1 MTDAPTSAKPKF
13 NFLEEMDIESMN
25 LEELRIAIAQF
36 DISLVANPTKWER
49 VSLNNVLSSE
59 KIHCLHSRFYSLR
72 TEYDYIKRQKI
83 LNNLVMIKRKLE
95 SFLAESSIEKSFE
108 LSLKEL
114 QKTSASCD
122 RVIQKFSDPE
132 ELWKCFYGE
141 ISTIAVPSNQLS
153 NDENKQKENPT
164 ERQKYNSRKIDE
176 LRRIK
181 SDCYRFWDDV
191 LMQIRLVNAIE
202 VCWGHLLKE
211 EVSWE
216 LMHFQFKW
224 TNDGFQE
231 KYDKET
237 EKRLWCR
244 KKAIPPAELLRRI
257 KSLQERYCEGSTART
272 FTDFTI
278 DSILKRIQLK
288 QKEQQIKTFGTL
300 PSLFPFP
307 NVLDQRFPNMSLN
320 FGFGVMNPLSLNTVL
335 ANPNDSGE
343 NNLSCQSMSPFLYDP
358 KSNPFLYTL

>member
-1 MTDAPTSAKPKF
+1 MTDAPTSAEPKF
-13 NFLEEMDIESMN
+13 NFLEEMDIESMT
-25 LEELRIAIAQF
+25 LEDLKNVIAQF
-36 DISLVANPTKWER
+36 DISLVANPTQWER
-49 VSLNNVLSSE
+49 LCLDKNLPSE
-59 KIHCLHSRFYSLR
+59 KIHCLRSRLSSLR
-72 TEYDYIKRQKI
+72 AEYDYTKRLGI
-83 LNNLVMIKRKLE
+83 LKNFMMIKRKLE
-95 SFLAESSIEKSFE
+95 SFLAQSSIEKSFDV
-108 LSLKEL
+108 SLKEL

-122 RVIQKFSDPE
+122 HVIQKLSNPE
-132 ELWKCFYGE
+132 ELWDRFYGE
-141 ISTIAVPSNQLS
+141 ISTIEVLSNQIS
-153 NDENKQKENPT
+153 NDENKQKENST
-164 ERQKYNSRKIDE
+164 EKRKYNSRKTDE

-202 VCWGHLLKE
+202 GCWGHILRE

-216 LMHFQFKW
+216 LINLQFKW
-224 TNDGFQE
+224 TNDGFQA

-257 KSLQERYCEGSTART
+257 KSLQERYCEGSTAKT

-300 PSLFPFP
+300 PSLFLFP

-343 NNLSCQSMSPFLYDP
+343 NNLSCQPMSPFLYDP
-358 KSNPFLYTL
+358 NSNPFLYTL